1 MSILEKYYALL
12 DGRSAQERGKAA
24 EAKASGDERGHS
36 IHLMQASMLGD
47 MLKVLGRVQH
57 EGARPGV
64 LQAQIDSLK
73 TEEEKQR
80 EKGDFDSAD
89 RARIKAE
96 TIAWAQRTLAELENS
111 HE

>member
-1 MSILEKYYALL
+1 MSVMEKYYCAL
-12 DGRSAQERGKAA
+12 DERSAQERSKAA
-24 EAKASGDERGHS
+24 EAKAANDERGHS

-73 TEEEKQR
+73 KEEEKQ
-80 EKGDFDSAD
+80 KAQGDYDSAD
-89 RARIKAE
+89 RARVKAE
-96 TIAWAQRTLAELENS
+96 TIGWALRTLTELENG